1 MYKILCLH
9 PCKFQIELN
18 NKSDGG
24 EILTR
29 AHKFQSPR
37 GFYCLNHSAT
47 PSIIFL
53 ILNTLNLYSKSF
65 LVLLFVLKRTRFVT
79 LKLDFS

>member
-24 EILTR
+24 EIRTR
-29 AHKFQSPR
+29 AHKFQRPR

-53 ILNTLNLYSKSF
+53 ILNLYSKSF
-65 LVLLFVLKRTRFVT
+65 LVLLFALNLTLLVT